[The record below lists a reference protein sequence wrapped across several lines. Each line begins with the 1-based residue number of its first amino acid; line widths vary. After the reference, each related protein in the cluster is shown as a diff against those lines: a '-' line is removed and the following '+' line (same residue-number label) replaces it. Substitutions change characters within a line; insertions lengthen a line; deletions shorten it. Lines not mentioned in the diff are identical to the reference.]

1 VATSLTESA
10 ILERSLVSEREPF
23 DPLAALRTMG
33 EVQRAGLEAAAAV
46 VERIL
51 ELGSHG
57 TRMPYSFHLP
67 AQPVDGKDS
76 NRGHGVRGADADKGA
91 DGVTGSEAGADRA
104 REVRRLRADGE
115 RLLELWGE
123 WMRVLLDAVA
133 DGAEAGVVGR
143 NGAVAHAADRLLRLG
158 PVKPGHQVSAR
169 AWLHVLD
176 GPPGPPARLS
186 ATAFT
191 AHDGA
196 AIRAEAASFEPP
208 LLDSFDLR
216 SSRELVV
223 TVAVPEGTRPGA
235 YHGHLLATGLPE
247 VSLAVRLEVAQ

>member
-1 VATSLTESA
+1 VP
-10 ILERSLVSEREPF
+10 ERDPF
-23 DPLAALRTMG
+23 DPLAALRAMG
-33 EVQRAGLEAAAAV
+33 DVQRAGLEAAAAV
-46 VERIL
+46 VERML
-51 ELGSHG
+51 ELGRHG
-57 TRMPYSFHLP
+57 ARMPYSFHLP
-67 AQPVDGKDS
+67 AQPVDGEHS
-76 NRGHGVRGADADKGA
+76 NGGDAVGGADVDHETDALTGADA
-91 DGVTGSEAGADRA
+91 EADRA

-133 DGAEAGVVGR
+133 DGAEGGVAGQ
-143 NGAVAHAADRLLRLG
+143 NGAARAKDQLLRLG
-158 PVKPGHQVSAR
+158 PVKAGHPVSAR

-196 AIRAEAASFEPP
+196 AIEARATSFKPP
-208 LLDSFDLR
+208 LLDSFNLR
-216 SSRELVV
+216 SSHELVV

-235 YHGHLLATGLPE
+235 YHGHILATGIPE
-247 VSLAVRLEVAQ
+247 VSLAVRLEVAE

>member
-10 ILERSLVSEREPF
+10 ILEQPLVSEREPF

-76 NRGHGVRGADADKGA
+76 NGGDGVRGADADNGA
-91 DGVTGSEAGADRA
+91 DAVTGADRA

-123 WMRVLLDAVA
+123 WMRVLLDAVT

-143 NGAVAHAADRLLRLG
+143 DGGAAHAADQLLRLG
-158 PVKPGHQVSAR
+158 PVKPGDQVSAR

-176 GPPGPPARLS
+176 GPPGPPGRLC

-223 TVAVPEGTRPGA
+223 TVAVPEGTPPGA
-235 YHGHLLATGLPE
+235 YHGHILAVGLPE
-247 VSLAVRLEVAQ
+247 ISLAVRLEVAE